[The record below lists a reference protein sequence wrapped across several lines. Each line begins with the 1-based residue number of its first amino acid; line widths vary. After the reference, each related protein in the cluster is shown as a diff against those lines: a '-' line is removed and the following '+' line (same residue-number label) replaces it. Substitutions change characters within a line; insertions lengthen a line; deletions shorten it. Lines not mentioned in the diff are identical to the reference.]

1 MTAAYLAVLLRPKR
15 KPLGCGT
22 FSMMNRSSTE
32 DVDVVV
38 LTHDDKKR

>member
-22 FSMMNRSSTE
+22 FSMMNRSSTGRGRRR
-32 DVDVVV
+32 
-38 LTHDDKKR
+38 TYSR